1 MSRIW
6 KAERGI
12 RCVFKVLEFITSL
25 YFVFVMYHIGPH
37 WVMLAASLAVPVY
50 GLFLV
55 VKRSV
60 DPTSNQGLHSIPYL
74 RYKTLVKAKIWQR
87 ADIAISLSMSVVFC
101 GFSAILFFGYFKVCC
116 FLAIIWVKDSFF
128 GAIEREIY

>member
-1 MSRIW
+1 
-6 KAERGI
+6 
-12 RCVFKVLEFITSL
+12 
-25 YFVFVMYHIGPH
+25 
-37 WVMLAASLAVPVY
+37 MLAASLAIPIY
-50 GLFLV
+50 GLYLV

-101 GFSAILFFGYFKVCC
+101 GFSAILFFGYFKVC
-116 FLAIIWVKDSFF
+116 
-128 GAIEREIY
+128 